1 MSWSVICERKQMRA
15 IQFLASVDNHIL
27 GLVFIDDAT
36 LEEHLA
42 VLTNDPDRREREG
55 FLREVGL
62 ESSVQLGCSI
72 GLQLGSVCNETDE
85 C

>member
-1 MSWSVICERKQMRA
+1 MRA
-15 IQFLASVDNHIL
+15 VQFLASVNNHVL

-36 LEEHLA
+36 LEEYLA
-42 VLTNDPDRREREG
+42 VLTNDPDRCKCEG

-72 GLQLGSVCNETDE
+72 GL
-85 C
+85 